1 MIFLDYERNIAGTYY
16 IAGVSDGG
24 DVSQIVL
31 NEKLRGLAVH
41 HSFKITTPVTFTC
54 ELLNEAVKKK
64 DVIAA
69 YSEAE
74 KKYINE
80 ILSSNRSEFRD
91 VKYLNMAKAAKKW
104 ANKYHHEEF
113 NALPPL
119 VVGANQY
126 DQARHRNS
134 LASISRLIAN
144 PAPNDYAIGHTTQR
158 FNQVMS
164 ALELHNQNYAELTA
178 TQKGK
183 ATRALKHNNFDV
195 SAMLKLYTRI
205 KADNEKII
213 EKATSPLFEH

>member
-41 HSFKITTPVTFTC
+41 HSFKITTPVTFTYK
-54 ELLNEAVKKK
+54 LLSEAVKKK

-119 VVGANQY
+119 VVGANHY
-126 DQARHRNS
+126 DQARHRKS
-134 LASISRLIAN
+134 LASISRLISN
-144 PAPNDYAIGHTTQR
+144 PAPHDYAIGHTTQR
-158 FNQVMS
+158 FNQVIS
-164 ALELHNQNYAELTA
+164 ALELHNQNYAELTKV
-178 TQKGK
+178 QKGK

-195 SAMLKLYTRI
+195 SAMVMLYNRI

>member
-41 HSFKITTPVTFTC
+41 HSFKITTPFTFTY

-69 YSEAE
+69 YSSAE
-74 KKYINE
+74 KNYINE
-80 ILSSNRSEFRD
+80 ILSSNRNEFRD
-91 VKYLNMAKAAKKW
+91 VKYLNMRKAAVKW
-104 ANKYHHEEF
+104 VNKYHHEKF

-119 VVGANQY
+119 VVNAREY
-126 DQARHRNS
+126 EQARHRKS
-134 LASISRLIAN
+134 LASISRLISN
-144 PAPNDYAIGHTTQR
+144 PAPPDYAIGHTTQR
-158 FNQVMS
+158 FNQVIS
-164 ALELHNQNYAELTA
+164 ALELRNQNYVELTPV
-178 TQKGK
+178 QKGK
-183 ATRALKHNNFDV
+183 ATRVLKHNHFDV
-195 SAMLKLYTRI
+195 SAMLKLYNRI
-205 KADNEKII
+205 KGDNENII